1 MAPSSTTEI
10 KSHRTLAQPETY
22 EKKKVRRA
30 TVTRWYWPGFVCLC
44 VFFTKNSFY

>member
-22 EKKKVRRA
+22 EKKKSQEGHCNQMVLARIC
-30 TVTRWYWPGFVCLC
+30 VSVCFL
-44 VFFTKNSFY
+44 Y